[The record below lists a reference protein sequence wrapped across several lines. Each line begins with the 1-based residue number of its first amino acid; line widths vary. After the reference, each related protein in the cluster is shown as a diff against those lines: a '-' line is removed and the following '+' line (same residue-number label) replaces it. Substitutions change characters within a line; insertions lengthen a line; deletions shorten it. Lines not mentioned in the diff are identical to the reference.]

1 MQLIKLFDAYVAI
14 EQMRYAEYFE
24 GQKNVR
30 VERELPFEQAEA
42 IVKASAILEPHFQR
56 YVEAERALINKYAQK
71 DKNGNPIVD
80 GDKVSF
86 ATPEDMQQYSEEIT
100 ELKETEIDINELPIK
115 MPKPNLVRCSWLES
129 LDGIIEFV

>member
-14 EQMRYAEYFE
+14 EQMRYAEYFD

-86 ATPEDMQQYSEEIT
+86 ATPEDMQKYSEEIT

-115 MPKPNLVRCSWLES
+115 MPKPNSVRCSWLES